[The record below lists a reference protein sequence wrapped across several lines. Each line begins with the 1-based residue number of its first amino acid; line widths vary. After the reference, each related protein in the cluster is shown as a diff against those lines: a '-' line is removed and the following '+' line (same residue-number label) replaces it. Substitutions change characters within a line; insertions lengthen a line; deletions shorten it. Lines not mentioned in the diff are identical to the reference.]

1 MLLDYMFH
9 RNMLLSYIPLN
20 TKRLKMPDRIIH
32 IDNSFDKLHELMKV
46 LRKECSWDQEQ
57 TIESL
62 KRYTLEEAYEVL
74 EAIDLASTQN
84 DWHPL
89 LHELGDLLLQI
100 SFYACIAEEQDKFNW
115 DDIVEALVAK
125 MIYRHP
131 HVFDDALPSD
141 LNEQW
146 ESLKD
151 SEHKERKSLMDG
163 IPPLPALKYAQKQQD
178 RAARVGFDWV
188 KATDIMKKM
197 HEEMDELA
205 FEIASKAPLSRLED
219 EFGDVFFTLV
229 NLARKLGLDAELC
242 LMSTNRKFSKRFRN
256 MENLADKQ
264 SLSLKDMDTIALE
277 KLYEDAKKEL
287 QLRA

>member
-1 MLLDYMFH
+1 
-9 RNMLLSYIPLN
+9 
-20 TKRLKMPDRIIH
+20 MPDRIIH
-32 IDNSFDKLHELMKV
+32 ITNNFDKLYKLMKV
-46 LRKECSWDQEQ
+46 LRKECSWDKEQ
-57 TIESL
+57 TIGSL
-62 KRYTLEEAYEVL
+62 KRYTLEEVHEVL
-74 EAIDLASTQN
+74 EAIDIASEQG
-84 DWHPL
+84 DWNPL
-89 LHELGDLLLQI
+89 LQELGDLLLQI
-100 SFYACIAEEQDKFNW
+100 SFYACIAEEEGKFNW

-131 HVFDDALPSD
+131 HVFGDATPSN

-151 SEHKERKSLMDG
+151 HEHKERHSLMDG

-188 KATDIMKKM
+188 KASDIMEKM

-205 FEIASKAPLSRLED
+205 FEIKSNAPLSRLED

-242 LMSTNRKFSKRFRN
+242 LISTNRKFAERFRN
-256 MENLADKQ
+256 METLAETRD
-264 SLSLKDMDTIALE
+264 LSLKDMNTKALE
-277 KLYEDAKKEL
+277 QLYEDAKKEL
-287 QLRA
+287 RSRHDG